1 MATSLPRVRR
11 TALAAAVVVVAGLA
25 AGGAFA
31 LHEHRHRADLVS
43 TSEQACAGQDR
54 PRPAPGRAARRAAD
68 DHRRDRAPG
77 GRPGRTVVAFASL
90 PGRRGDIVQVRDAVL
105 ADLRGAGYTVAGTD
119 QEPGYEAEAELAGT
133 HEGTLKVSPLCAG
146 LLEVRYK
153 IDG

>member
-1 MATSLPRVRR
+1 
-11 TALAAAVVVVAGLA
+11 VVVVAGLA

-43 TSEQACAGQDR
+43 SSEQACTGQDR
-54 PRPAPGRAARRAAD
+54 PAAGAPDRLPVGLPLTSGGTVLRVAAQ
-68 DHRRDRAPG
+68 
-77 GRPGRTVVAFASL
+77 GRTVVAFASL
-90 PGRRGDIVQVRDAVL
+90 PGGRGDIVQVRDAVL